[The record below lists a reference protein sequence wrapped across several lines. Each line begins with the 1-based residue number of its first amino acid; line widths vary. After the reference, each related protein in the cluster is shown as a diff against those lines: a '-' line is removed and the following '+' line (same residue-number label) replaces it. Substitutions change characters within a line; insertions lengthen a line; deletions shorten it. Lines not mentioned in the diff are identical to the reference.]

1 MMLTT
6 LISRGRDSLRADIHL
21 NVLDKNYGRMYL

>member
-6 LISRGRDSLRADIHL
+6 LISRGPRLSLSADIHL
-21 NVLDKNYGRMYL
+21 GVMNNSHDRM